1 MLKTPC
7 TGFPDV
13 LLTLAVRPEVALVLA
28 LAGLQR
34 VEREKRNAGRG
45 RSRLIIERQPLVRGV
60 RLNAIDYATLAHGP
74 MRARATEN
82 VALVGLLPPA
92 VFLGNFEIVH
102 VVTPGRH
109 LSAGVPIA
117 VNGEGNLIRVVHER
131 HGRGGGGVDRQEIK

>member
-13 LLTLAVRPEVALVLA
+13 LLTLAIRPEVALVLA

-34 VEREKRNAGRG
+34 EELEKRNADRGRG
-45 RSRLIIERQPLVRGV
+45 RVIIEQQPLV

-92 VFLGNFEIVH
+92 VFLGTLEFVH